1 MTDTWLRG
9 VHTAPN
15 IQTDPTTYEVEN
27 LALDQPGHL
36 LRTMREVG
44 DWTDKIAVDLG
55 AGTGFWVPALTREA
69 THVFAI
75 EPHGPSRMLAMRRFA
90 EHNVL
95 NASVLAG
102 SAEQTM
108 LTTHSVDIVH
118 ARFAYFWGPGCEPG
132 IDELER
138 IIRPGGSACII
149 DNDLERG
156 TFASWLARLPKNYQR
171 DQSTLDDFWRGHG
184 FDIHHVES
192 SWRFETRED
201 LEDVVRLEFADAA
214 QDILESHQGTEVNYH
229 FRIYSRS
236 Y

>member
-9 VHTAPN
+9 VHAAPN
-15 IQTDPTTYEVEN
+15 IQTDPAIYEVEN

-36 LRTMREVG
+36 LDTMREVG
-44 DWTDKIAVDLG
+44 DWADTIAVDLG
-55 AGTGFWVPALTREA
+55 AGTGFWSTDLAREA

-75 EPHGPSRMLAMRRFA
+75 EPHAPSRLLAMRRFA
-90 EHNVL
+90 EQSTL

-108 LTTHSVDIVH
+108 LASDSVDIVH

-132 IDELER
+132 IDELAR

-149 DNDLERG
+149 DNDLEHG
-156 TFASWLARLPKNYQR
+156 TFASWLERLPKNYQR
-171 DQSTLDDFWRGHG
+171 DQPTLDDFWRGHG
-184 FDIHHVES
+184 FDIHRVHS

-214 QDILESHQGTEVNYH
+214 QDIIASHQGTEVDYH